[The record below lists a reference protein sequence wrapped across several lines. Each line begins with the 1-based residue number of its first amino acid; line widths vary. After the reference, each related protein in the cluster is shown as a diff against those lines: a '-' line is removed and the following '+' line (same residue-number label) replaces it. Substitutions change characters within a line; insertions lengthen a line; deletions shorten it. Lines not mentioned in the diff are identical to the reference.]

1 MTENLTGYTPLESLL
16 LFQSLASNGPEP
28 SSFSRTSDLLN
39 NNPHVRSAK
48 AYDSGRLSP
57 DALRELYLGLL
68 KEEARAELDEATT
81 SEAQESNGVL
91 DGASR
96 KRKRSP
102 NLLSVQEASK
112 HAHLIPQLIARLYA
126 RYREHTIREIR
137 EDERR
142 YDALLQEVEDI
153 QAGKWD
159 ERLTRQA
166 SQETRVLPHPPTRA
180 SRSPATPDHPSKQ
193 GAEPSEDQRS
203 IVDATRASP
212 SVVANTE
219 PQVTQEEPNL
229 AQAKIDAVIN
239 QPVSAATSENI
250 APSAAGSQAPSPVQ
264 QSTAQSDAP
273 SHQPTPAARLP
284 PPKPSSSGYR
294 LNSPSVH
301 QSPYAP
307 SPAPP
312 VPGVGISPG
321 LISPHVAP
329 DGRAPSSTSPVIL
342 PPPSGMP
349 YFSPGSNNPPYS
361 GPAAYSPQQYGQ
373 PPRYSASSFAPNE
386 GQNTYAYPPN
396 QYVQHAGRTPMAPP
410 YPPQPGGIMLPPFQ
424 LDLQTSGR
432 SSQQHPPSLN
442 TPAARPYTQSSPTL
456 SRAVQRPDQ
465 PRTLAAGPTPSQV
478 KEFEHVAEMLLPK
491 LPARNTKWRKL
502 PQPPELAIPRSPTR
516 PPLETLSPVK
526 QRRPSPEAEVN
537 VVKPRR
543 QQRRTHGGGHESE
556 DTKVSVEEHPS
567 EAGTQ
572 AKHSRMRTRKA
583 RGGSV
588 SSSAVASS
596 IRGRTRS
603 QSIISHAES
612 SVQDNEPS
620 SQLTVKPEPP
630 STPAGSGVLSDI
642 AASESTPT
650 EARVT
655 RRRAGT
661 LQSTVDTAQK
671 RKRPAREQS
680 ESPPPME
687 MPPSSP
693 GKQYISASRNFS
705 RTSLT
710 IMNDITSHKYAS
722 YFAQPVT
729 ERQAEGYHDI
739 VYRGQDLR
747 TIQKLINNGSK
758 TIAGMISANP
768 SFDASQPPLAS
779 PGGPSGGSGTVLV
792 PANPNVMPPQAIVN
806 SSQLEKEIMRM
817 FANAVMFNPGEEGMV
832 KETREMAED
841 VQQMVRQWRGAERTQ
856 TGTPVHSGARSKGD
870 EEDEGGDEED
880 FREQVLNPVC
890 AVTAL
895 VLRAVRSTT
904 QTLIGTLNHSI
915 TNLITTKSPVDSS
928 DTSALVL
935 QQLQEQSATS
945 SKLSQAVL
953 ARVPYA
959 VSGVAQGLTGQ
970 INATIERR
978 IIAF

>member
-1 MTENLTGYTPLESLL
+1 MTEKLTAYTPLESLL
-16 LFQSLASNGPEP
+16 LFQSLALNGVEP
-28 SSFSRTSDLLN
+28 STFSRTSDLLN
-39 NNPHVRSAK
+39 NNPHVGSAK

-57 DALRELYLGLL
+57 DALRELYLRLL
-68 KEEARAELDEATT
+68 KEEVKSELDESTT
-81 SEAQESNGVL
+81 SEAQESNGVP
-91 DGASR
+91 DAASR

-102 NLLSVQEASK
+102 SLPSVQEASK

-153 QAGKWD
+153 QTGKWD
-159 ERLTRQA
+159 ERLTRQD
-166 SQETRVLPHPPTRA
+166 SQETKASSHPPTRT
-180 SRSPATPDHPSKQ
+180 SQSPTAPDHDMKQ
-193 GAEPSEDQRS
+193 SAESSEDRRS
-203 IVDATRASP
+203 ITDATRVSP
-212 SVVANTE
+212 SVANAE

-239 QPVSAATSENI
+239 HPAKAATSENI
-250 APSAAGSQAPSPVQ
+250 ASSTPGPQALSSTQ
-264 QSTAQSDAP
+264 QSTAQTDTP
-273 SHQPTPAARLP
+273 SQHPTPIARLP

-307 SPAPP
+307 SPTSS
-312 VPGVGISPG
+312 VPGVGVSPS
-321 LISPHVAP
+321 LNPPHVAP
-329 DGRAPSSTSPVIL
+329 DGRTPSSSSPVVL
-342 PPPSGMP
+342 PPPSGMQ
-349 YFSPGSNNPPYS
+349 YFSPDPNNPPYS
-361 GPAAYSPQQYGQ
+361 GPTTYSPQQYGQ
-373 PPRYSASSFAPNE
+373 PPRYSASSIAPNE
-386 GQNTYAYPPN
+386 GQNTYSYPPN
-396 QYVQHAGRTPMAPP
+396 QYAQHASRTQMAPP

-424 LDLQTSGR
+424 LDVQTSGR
-432 SSQQHPPSLN
+432 SNQQHQPPSN
-442 TPAARPYTQSSPTL
+442 TPAARPHRQSSPTL
-456 SRAVQRPDQ
+456 SRAVQSRLDQ
-465 PRTLAAGPTPSQV
+465 PRSLAAGPTPSQV
-478 KEFEHVAEMLLPK
+478 KEFEHVAELLLPK
-491 LPARNTKWRKL
+491 LPSRNTKWRKL
-502 PQPPELAIPRSPTR
+502 PQPPELSIPRSPTR

-526 QRRPSPEAEVN
+526 QRRPSPEVEVN
-537 VVKPRR
+537 AAKPKR
-543 QQRRTHGGGHESE
+543 QQRRTRAGGHESE
-556 DTKVSVEEHPS
+556 DTKVSIEEHPS
-567 EAGTQ
+567 DAGTQ
-572 AKHSRMRTRKA
+572 AKHSRTRPHKA

-620 SQLTVKPEPP
+620 SQRTVKPEPP
-630 STPAGSGVLSDI
+630 STPAGSGALSDI

-661 LQSTVDTAQK
+661 LQSTIDTAQK
-671 RKRPAREQS
+671 RKRPTREQS

-758 TIAGMISANP
+758 VIAGMISANP

-792 PANPNVMPPQAIVN
+792 PANPNIMPPHAIVN

-817 FANAVMFNPGEEGMV
+817 FANAVMFNPGDEGMV

-856 TGTPVHSGARSKGD
+856 TGTPVHSGARAKGD
-870 EEDEGGDEED
+870 EEDEGGDEEG
-880 FREQVLNPVC
+880 
-890 AVTAL
+890 A
-895 VLRAVRSTT
+895 
-904 QTLIGTLNHSI
+904 
-915 TNLITTKSPVDSS
+915 
-928 DTSALVL
+928 
-935 QQLQEQSATS
+935 
-945 SKLSQAVL
+945 SK
-953 ARVPYA
+953 
-959 VSGVAQGLTGQ
+959 
-970 INATIERR
+970 RR
-978 IIAF
+978 KL